1 MIVGTVAP
9 ICHTTLR
16 DEVTKPRRLLGARD
30 VTMVAGFLVATAIHL
45 GR

>member
-30 VTMVAGFLVATAIHL
+30 VTMVAGFLVVMANQF
-45 GR
+45 GW